1 MHCQST
7 FQKEFTNFST
17 PSSEPLLLHSIKTKE
32 RKHNLPSKQ
41 ISENNE
47 LLSGSSNGQS
57 EFILYLSLLIQY
69 SLLIFSLYLFLLLIL
84 RALYILRILKTN
96 FDNYVC
102 FQYLFSVCHMPLK
115 TDYQSPGQRTFKN
128 AIRQSFLL
136 SFLYQKSR
144 A

>member
-57 EFILYLSLLIQY
+57 EFILYLSLLI
-69 SLLIFSLYLFLLLIL
+69 
-84 RALYILRILKTN
+84 
-96 FDNYVC
+96 
-102 FQYLFSVCHMPLK
+102 
-115 TDYQSPGQRTFKN
+115 
-128 AIRQSFLL
+128 
-136 SFLYQKSR
+136 
-144 A
+144 